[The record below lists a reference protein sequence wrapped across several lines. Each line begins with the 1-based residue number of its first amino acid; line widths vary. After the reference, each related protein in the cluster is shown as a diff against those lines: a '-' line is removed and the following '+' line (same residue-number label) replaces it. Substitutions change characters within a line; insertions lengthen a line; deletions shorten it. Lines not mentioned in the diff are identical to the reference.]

1 MILSLD
7 TFILFHLYFPTTGKH
22 NFCISCLSSSVS
34 EGDSSKPAT
43 KTAEPSLL
51 LTAHKESDLWEQLCF
66 ATEPLQA
73 RDDAMAIEVRSHLK
87 PEFYHSAFSA
97 KVTASPWA
105 TAHLTYSSDWPS
117 LCSR

>member
-22 NFCISCLSSSVS
+22 NFCIGCLSSSLS
-34 EGDSSKPAT
+34 EGDISKPDT

-51 LTAHKESDLWEQLCF
+51 TAHKELDLWEQLCF

-73 RDDAMAIEVRSHLK
+73 GDDATAIKERSHLK
-87 PEFYHSAFSA
+87 LEFYHSAFSA
-97 KVTASPWA
+97 KVTASPRA
-105 TAHLTYSSDWPS
+105 TAHLAYSSDWPS
-117 LCSR
+117 LCPQ